1 MLDAGMLQCAGSVGG
16 TTWQGQKTVFSDE
29 EHAPE
34 RAPVKTPE
42 GTAQQQ
48 DVGPGSSMPGCLQKA
63 KWKSIARQLLGQAP
77 DGMMDVAKLQRKA
90 VKQALAGQKASK
102 QLRAQAADRLMI
114 KLKSSK
120 SFVLCGSS
128 IRLGP

>member
-16 TTWQGQKTVFSDE
+16 TSWQGQKTVFCDE

-34 RAPVKTPE
+34 RAPVMTPE
-42 GTAQQQ
+42 GTAQQH
-48 DVGPGSSMPGCLQKA
+48 GINMSGSTPGCLQKA

-77 DGMMDVAKLQRKA
+77 GGTMDVTKLQRKA

-102 QLRAQAADRLMI
+102 QLRAQAADRLLT
-114 KLKSSK
+114 KLKSSR
-120 SFVLCGSS
+120 SFVLCGSR